1 MGKWVSIL
9 KVEGIAK
16 GIAKTFL
23 NGDKQPKNKNYGCN

>member
-1 MGKWVSIL
+1 ML

-23 NGDKQPKNKNYGCN
+23 NGDKQPKNKNYGFN